1 MLTRMSVSIPRVALG
16 WAFLALSL
24 GCEPKSTGT
33 SSPAIAP
40 DAPVAK
46 GPLASEPGSPAVS
59 SKTGFDRLSRLDFNR
74 LAVEHNL
81 PFFWRT
87 DANSDGTLQATELV
101 LTWSHAGNAR
111 AAFVDER
118 GHFTPAF
125 SMAYEQLVKPDGASA
140 LPPQELERRATVRLE
155 LAQGRPTLVESDFS
169 KQPLADKKLVE
180 HLLQVAIAI
189 EQIYAK
195 QKGSAGLLGL
205 LEPGDTASAALFA
218 RNQGPQC
225 AAAKTEADPSCHALK
240 AALKPAFGLYPA
252 EIQGDP
258 KFCEMLGRQPNKTE
272 LLDHFAIVVSGDT
285 AKSFKGLKYSKA
297 YPNEMG
303 SIARELDAAAA
314 DLGTEEPALK
324 AYLSAAA
331 QAFRDDDWE
340 RANRAW
346 VKMGTDNS
354 KYYLRVGPDEVY
366 FEPCAWKAGFALSFA
381 RINPDSVSW
390 RKRLEPIKQELENQ
404 LAQLAG
410 KPYRAHPVGFKLP
423 DFIDIVLNAGDNRA
437 PIGATVGQSL
447 PNWGAVAEAGGR
459 TVTMTNL
466 YTDDDS
472 RKALAEQMSSLY
484 CAASMKIAVPEPS
497 LLGIVLHEAAH
508 NLGPSHDYQVAGKVD
523 TAIFG
528 GPLAA
533 TLEELK
539 AQTAALYFPATLV
552 DRQLITQ
559 AEADTSHLQ
568 EVAWTFGHVAQ
579 GMYDPQGKPKNYSQ
593 LAAIQLGTLSI
604 AGTGAVEW
612 KPNETAANGSDKG
625 CYEVH
630 LERWNASATEL
641 ARQVLQ
647 IKGRGDKA
655 AAVALKKR
663 WVDDEGAF
671 KEQRALIASRWLRS
685 AKSSFVYSITG
696 L

>member
-24 GCEPKSTGT
+24 GCEPKTGE
-33 SSPAIAP
+33 SSPP
-40 DAPVAK
+40 VAPVAPVTN
-46 GPLASEPGSPAVS
+46 GPLASQPAVPAVPV
-59 SKTGFDRLSRLDFNR
+59 KTGFDRISRLDFNR
-74 LAVEHNL
+74 LAVEHHL

-87 DANSDGTLQATELV
+87 DTNADGTLQAQELAV
-101 LTWSHAGNAR
+101 TWRHSR
-111 AAFVDER
+111 ADFVDER
-118 GHFTPAF
+118 GHFTLAF
-125 SMAYEQLVKPDGASA
+125 SVAYEQLAKPDEASA
-140 LPPQELERRATVRLE
+140 LSPQELERRATVRLE

-169 KQPLADKKLVE
+169 KQPLADRKLVA
-180 HLLQVAIAI
+180 HLRQVALAI

-195 QKGSAGLLGL
+195 QKGSAGLSEL
-205 LEPGDTASAALFA
+205 LEPGDTASAALFE
-218 RNQGPQC
+218 RNQGPEC

-240 AALKPAFGLYPA
+240 AAIKPAFGLYPA

-258 KFCEMLGRQPNKTE
+258 KFCEMLAKQPNQAE
-272 LLDHFAIVVSGDT
+272 LLDHFSVVVSGDKG
-285 AKSFKGLKYSKA
+285 KSFKALKYSKA

-303 SIARELDAAAA
+303 AIARELAAAA
-314 DLGTEEPALK
+314 VDLGPEEPTLK

-366 FEPCAWKAGFALSFA
+366 FEPCARKAGFALAFA

-437 PIGATVGQSL
+437 PLGATVGQSL

-472 RKALAEQMSSLY
+472 QTAQAEQMSSLF
-484 CAASMKIAVPEPS
+484 CAASMKRAVPKPS

-508 NLGPSHDYQVAGKVD
+508 NLGPSHDYRVGGKVD

-539 AQTAALYFPATLV
+539 AQTAALYLPATLV

-559 AEADTSHLQ
+559 TEADTSHLQ
-568 EVAWTFGHVAQ
+568 EVAWTFGQVAQ

-593 LAAIQLGTLSI
+593 LAAIQLGNLSMS
-604 AGTGAVEW
+604 GSGRSAVEW
-612 KPNETAANGSDKG
+612 KANETAANGRDQG

-630 LERWNASATEL
+630 LEEWNAAATEL

-647 IKGRGDKA
+647 IKGRGDRA
-655 AAVALKKR
+655 AAEVLKQR